1 MNIKPAPKQVSLLNH
16 ILVSMT
22 YLMRS
27 NHRSIPIP
35 VTNAVI
41 KPKKTGFFLTNIEL
55 QIKMMIEIKTS
66 QLPTV
71 RPNSLER
78 PTKRASNGE
87 APSPD
92 CIVNEIPKLN
102 TSTPKP

>member
-1 MNIKPAPKQVSLLNH
+1 
-16 ILVSMT
+16 
-22 YLMRS
+22 
-27 NHRSIPIP
+27 
-35 VTNAVI
+35 
-41 KPKKTGFFLTNIEL
+41 
-55 QIKMMIEIKTS
+55 MMIEIKTS